1 MQIDKLR
8 VNMRHDV
15 VSQLL
20 FARGH
25 VRPVDVAQVGLQ
37 LVDLVGR
44 DRGDAEAHLGLQQPD
59 PQLAPR
65 DHLVLV
71 GPQVQHL
78 AARVVVGK
86 GRLVQLLVGHLLV
99 GHVVGRMENLE
110 QQSKVSRK

>member
-1 MQIDKLR
+1 MQMTRKLR
-8 VNMRHDV
+8 VNVRHDV
-15 VSQLL
+15 MSELL

-44 DRGDAEAHLGLQQPD
+44 DGGGDAEAHLGLQQPD

-78 AARVVVGK
+78 AAGVAVGK
-86 GRLVQLLVGHLLV
+86 GRLV
-99 GHVVGRMENLE
+99 
-110 QQSKVSRK
+110 